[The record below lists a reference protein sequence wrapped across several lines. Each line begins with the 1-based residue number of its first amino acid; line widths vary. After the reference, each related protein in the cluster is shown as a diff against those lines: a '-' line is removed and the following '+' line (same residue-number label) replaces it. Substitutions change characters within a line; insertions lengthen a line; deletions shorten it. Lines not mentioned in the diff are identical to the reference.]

1 MRFSTGQASV
11 LGVVSTVRSK
21 TSAVNGKI
29 TTQENKMKTR
39 QELVLDF
46 MLALS
51 ANPSMTGDDSSFDIK
66 DDVDYIHQ
74 YATFLANKY
83 LENI

>member
-1 MRFSTGQASV
+1 MRFSTGLVKELDAGSIAK
-11 LGVVSTVRSK
+11 SK
-21 TSAVNGKI
+21 TFASNGKI

-51 ANPSMTGDDSSFDIK
+51 ANPSMTGDDSSFNIK